1 MQQGLKN
8 PASNCTSVLLSDSFY
23 TSVSSFLLRRPTL
36 SATQFFM
43 WLGEDDCPYILGSQI
58 TLSDNKDRLFPVLL
72 QIPRAVVLSG
82 PAWVKWLL
90 LIQFLI
96 FK

>member
-8 PASNCTSVLLSDSFY
+8 PASNCASVLLSDSIY
-23 TSVSSFLLRRPTL
+23 TSVSSFFLRRPTL

-58 TLSDNKDRLFPVLL
+58 TLSDNKDRFFPVLL
-72 QIPRAVVLSG
+72 QIPMAVVLRG
-82 PAWVKWLL
+82 PA
-90 LIQFLI
+90 
-96 FK
+96 